1 MSWDESLEHAFAS
14 RRRLWLFA
22 ILAVVVVVLAS
33 VATPVA
39 AHAYLSDSDPA
50 NGEQVEALPQEVT
63 LTFSGDGVQTADVTV
78 SGPDGD
84 DVSSDATVDSDDPQL
99 VRTPLESATD
109 GEAAEGMYSV
119 KWEILADDG
128 HTVTGSFVFSVGD
141 EPLDRDAVLEAY
153 ADDEPDEGVPPGET
167 AAKGLLLVA
176 LVGLVGGPITAGVAV
191 YPIADRVGSSMRSVD
206 RRLKRLLTVASALL
220 FVSVSA
226 LGLARAT
233 ALGSLSTATV
243 LEFAGMPLGRAWLVQ
258 LGLAA
263 AVLAL
268 FGAAVAGGIPR
279 RIWLGGS
286 LVGAIGVG
294 AAVSWS
300 SHSATAINRLQ
311 GAILDFAHVA
321 SAGLWVGG
329 LVVLALVVPLL
340 LRETAPADRT
350 TVAASAIRRY
360 SLLALAGVTL
370 AVATGLG
377 LASWHVPSLAAL
389 GESVYGATLS
399 TKTLLVLL
407 GLGLGGFTRIVL
419 LRRLESPDDAD
430 CDGFVG
436 RVLGGAGTR
445 IRDDGGQPDD
455 GAITAFTRA
464 VRFEVA
470 ILVLVVLLSGLL
482 TSVPT
487 AAVVGG
493 DDGPGTATIERED
506 DVDIELMATPADRD
520 ANDERLRLQQGEPVV
535 LEVAFT
541 DGDDYLESERTVR
554 LLAESEA
561 GDRFQVEL
569 DETEDGTYA
578 TVQTLPSDGD
588 WELRITGEPDSEF
601 VAQTVGAH
609 VESDAST
616 HDHDETDHSSDGDDS
631 LFTTLLQFGAVA
643 VGVVGSV
650 AVAIEATQFR
660 KRS

>member
-1 MSWDESLEHAFAS
+1 MSCTESLAHGFAS

-22 ILAVVVVVLAS
+22 LLVVAVVVSAS

-50 NGEQVEALPQEVT
+50 NGEQVEALPDEIT

-78 SGPDGD
+78 TGPDGA
-84 DVSSDATVDSDDPQL
+84 DVSGDATVDSDDSQL
-99 VRTPLESATD
+99 VHTPLESATD

-119 KWEILADDG
+119 QWEILADDG

-153 ADDEPDEGVPPGET
+153 ADDETDEGVPPGET

-191 YPIADRVGSSMRSVD
+191 YPIADRVGSSTRSVD
-206 RRLKRLLTVASALL
+206 RRLKRLLAVASALL
-220 FVSVSA
+220 FVAVSA
-226 LGLARAT
+226 LGLTRAT
-233 ALGSLSTATV
+233 TVGSLSPTTI

-258 LGLAA
+258 LALAA
-263 AVLAL
+263 AVLTL
-268 FGAAVAGGIPR
+268 LGAAVVGRLPR
-279 RIWLGGS
+279 RVWLGGS
-286 LVGAIGVG
+286 LAGALGVG
-294 AAVSWS
+294 AAVSWG
-300 SHSATAINRLQ
+300 SHSATAIDRLQ
-311 GAILDFAHVA
+311 GTVLDFAHVA
-321 SAGLWVGG
+321 GAGLWVGG

-350 TVAASAIRRY
+350 SAAASAIRRY

-389 GESVYGATLS
+389 GESVYGAALS
-399 TKTLLVLL
+399 VKTLLVLL
-407 GLGLGGFTRIVL
+407 GLGLGGFTRLVL
-419 LRRLESPDDAD
+419 LRRLESPDGAD
-430 CDGFVG
+430 RDGVLG
-436 RVLGGAGTR
+436 SVLGGAGTR
-445 IRDDGGQPDD
+445 ICEDGGQSAD
-455 GAITAFTRA
+455 GAIAVFIRA

-470 ILVLVVLLSGLL
+470 ILVLIVLLSGLL

-493 DDGPGTATIERED
+493 DDGPGTATIEREG
-506 DVDIELMATPADRD
+506 DVDLELTATPADRE
-520 ANDERLRLQQGEPVV
+520 ANDERFRLQQGEPVV

-541 DGDDYLESERTVR
+541 DGDDYLESERVVR

-561 GDRFQVEL
+561 GDRFQIEL

-588 WELRITGEPDSEF
+588 WELRITGEPGGEF
-601 VAQTVGAH
+601 VAQTVDAH
-609 VESDAST
+609 VESDAGT
-616 HDHDETDHSSDGDDS
+616 HDHDETDHSTGSDAS
-631 LFTTLLQFGAVA
+631 PFATLLQFGAVA

-650 AVAIEATQFR
+650 AVAVEATQFR